1 MLLFTVIK
9 LLLKDLFLLL
19 MFIFFLSWVGG
30 CLLFVNVADFNLASA
45 FSLFALL
52 QIGAPRLEG
61 RSVQLQLRVRA
72 NRKQQAW
79 RHSEDRQ
86 PLSSNSAASSLQH
99 AEERHLTSTL
109 ANKDSSVVDQ
119 DQNQDWDQNRDQQIV
134 LRSTWGSLTG
144 TPFYNLNKVFA
155 NWSSSRECP
164 YRTGSPDAFREL
176 II

>member
-1 MLLFTVIK
+1 
-9 LLLKDLFLLL
+9 

-52 QIGAPRLEG
+52 QIGAPHLEG
-61 RSVQLQLRVRA
+61 RGVHLQLRVRA
-72 NRKQQAW
+72 NRPDVTLRTDTLCPPTVPPARSSTQKKDAS
-79 RHSEDRQ
+79 H
-86 PLSSNSAASSLQH
+86 PLSPTKT
-99 AEERHLTSTL
+99 HLWLTRTRI
-109 ANKDSSVVDQ
+109 
-119 DQNQDWDQNRDQQIV
+119 RDQQIV

-144 TPFYNLNKVFA
+144 TPFYKLNKVFA